1 MEFTTD
7 VQILSTPGC
16 AGCDDVKRVVEAALV
31 DHPGLTWEEID
42 LSEHPEVAGQFGIM
56 TVPAV
61 AIGGELA
68 FTGVPRQRKLAAA
81 LAARVRKEHR

>member
-16 AGCDDVKRVVEAALV
+16 AGCDDVKRTVEAALAG
-31 DHPGLTWEEID
+31 HLGLRWEEID
-42 LSEHPEVAGQFGIM
+42 LVEHPEVAERFGVM